1 MRALSGA
8 KDPEHV
14 ADSII
19 HHPSVRFGL
28 RPKLGSQKAVSV
40 ANLVHNGGLRPSC
53 MLSALPHECMQ
64 VRTMLLFQKAVSEGG
79 RSMVYEC
86 AKLVDKMT
94 DCERAGDHKGA
105 KEVRSDASDGIWPL
119 MASHGLSWPHMAS
132 HGFTWPLMA
141 SHGL

>member
-1 MRALSGA
+1 MSPTRSF
-8 KDPEHV
+8 
-14 ADSII
+14 II
-19 HHPSVRFGL
+19 RRCAS
-28 RPKLGSQKAVSV
+28 VSV
-40 ANLVHNGGLRPSC
+40 PSLVPKRRSPSHTWFHNGGLRPSC

-105 KEVRSDASDGIWPL
+105 KEVRSDASDGLWPL
-119 MASHGLSWPHMAS
+119 MASDGL
-132 HGFTWPLMA
+132 
-141 SHGL
+141 

>member
-40 ANLVHNGGLRPSC
+40 PILVPKRRSPSQTWFPKGGLRPKRGS
-53 MLSALPHECMQ
+53 
-64 VRTMLLFQKAVSEGG
+64 QKAVS
-79 RSMVYEC
+79 VPN
-86 AKLVDKMT
+86 LV
-94 DCERAGDHKGA
+94 
-105 KEVRSDASDGIWPL
+105 P
-119 MASHGLSWPHMAS
+119 
-132 HGFTWPLMA
+132 
-141 SHGL
+141 

>member
-28 RPKLGSQKAVSV
+28 RPKLGS
-40 ANLVHNGGLRPSC
+40 
-53 MLSALPHECMQ
+53 
-64 VRTMLLFQKAVSEGG
+64 QKAVSEGG

-105 KEVRSDASDGIWPL
+105 KEVRSDASDGLWPL
-119 MASHGLSWPHMAS
+119 MASDGL
-132 HGFTWPLMA
+132 
-141 SHGL
+141 

>member
-1 MRALSGA
+1 
-8 KDPEHV
+8 
-14 ADSII
+14 
-19 HHPSVRFGL
+19 
-28 RPKLGSQKAVSV
+28 
-40 ANLVHNGGLRPSC
+40 

-105 KEVRSDASDGIWPL
+105 KEVRSDASDGLWPR
-119 MASHGLSWPHMAS
+119 MASNGLEWPRMAS
-132 HGFTWPLMA
+132 N
-141 SHGL
+141 GL

>member
-1 MRALSGA
+1 MLR
-8 KDPEHV
+8 
-14 ADSII
+14 
-19 HHPSVRFGL
+19 L
-28 RPKLGSQKAVSV
+28 RPKRGSQKAVSV
-40 ANLVHNGGLRPSC
+40 PNVVPKRRSPSQTWFPKGCLRPSC

-105 KEVRSDASDGIWPL
+105 KEVLSDDL
-119 MASHGLSWPHMAS
+119 
-132 HGFTWPLMA
+132 
-141 SHGL
+141 